1 MIAYRNYAEINYGGM
16 REHSEGE
23 WYMVTDVDKE
33 IKRIRDLLGEIE
45 KDIIFVLTEW
55 EPMES
60 SSRATLEAA
69 EERIADEFR
78 TNK

>member
-1 MIAYRNYAEINYGGM
+1 MDSDTYNDMAGSISDLTEECRDRGLEITRLRG
-16 REHSEGE
+16 
-23 WYMVTDVDKE
+23 
-33 IKRIRDLLGEIE
+33 LLGEIE